1 MHLPKNQLNST
12 SLWSPVQLQ
21 ILEFHFNS
29 FLPCSVHSEIPTS
42 TPYIINLRIT
52 DTLKDS
58 MSLYCSPSIFPS
70 NFLVKNG
77 LPTTH
82 ISDKTLSFYSLLHR
96 SNFRKYTQITQ
107 SLSNCSSQL
116 LSILKNIP
124 QSSVHNLHRIDF
136 DTLNCNWL

>member
-1 MHLPKNQLNST
+1 MPKNQLNST
-12 SLWSPVQLQ
+12 SLWSPVQSQ

-29 FLPCSVHSEIPTS
+29 FLPPSFHSKILTS
-42 TPYIINLRIT
+42 TPYIINLHIS

-58 MSLYCSPSIFPS
+58 MSRYCLPSIFPS

-77 LPTTH
+77 LPTMH
-82 ISDKTLSFYSLLHR
+82 ISDKTLSFYSLIHR
-96 SNFRKYTQITQ
+96 SNFRKDTETTQ
-107 SLSNCSSQL
+107 SLLNCSSRL
-116 LSILKNIP
+116 FAILKNMP